1 MMTNDMVAFSSPTNL
16 YTASFITT
24 GTYPEEIEI
33 MDRERV
39 IARLAKGEDKRKF
52 EFIQADLEDLES
64 IYAFLKQRKI
74 KFKKI

>member
-33 MDRERV
+33 MDKE
-39 IARLAKGEDKRKF
+39 
-52 EFIQADLEDLES
+52 
-64 IYAFLKQRKI
+64 
-74 KFKKI
+74 

>member
-16 YTASFITT
+16 YTASYITT
-24 GTYPEEIEI
+24 DVDPKIEI
-33 MDRERV
+33 MDKERV
-39 IARLAKGEDKRKF
+39 VAKLVKYDDRRKF

-64 IYAFLKQRKI
+64 IYDFLKQRKI

>member
-1 MMTNDMVAFSSPTNL
+1 MTNCLKAISSPL

-24 GTYPEEIEI
+24 NLYPEIEI
-33 MDRERV
+33 MDKERV
-39 IARLAKGEDKRKF
+39 ITRLIKGEDKKKKKF
-52 EFIQADLEDLES
+52 VQDDLEDLEP

>member
-1 MMTNDMVAFSSPTNL
+1 MMTNCLKAISSPL

-24 GTYPEEIEI
+24 NLYPEIEI
-33 MDRERV
+33 MDKERV
-39 IARLAKGEDKRKF
+39 IAKLAKGEGERKF

>member
-24 GTYPEEIEI
+24 STYPEEIEI
-33 MDRERV
+33 MDKERV
-39 IARLAKGEDKRKF
+39 IAKLAKGEGERKF

-64 IYAFLKQRKI
+64 IYNFLKQRKI